1 MIRPLLCVALLTVSP
16 LIAVRAVAE
25 PASLPTPAAA
35 PAAAPAPASTANEP
49 YELVRALQAVQDGIA
64 NGDTAAHGGHIALTR
79 QIGEKFLAA
88 DANVW
93 SNAQNGQAVVVYLL
107 SGGGPQIVRKLP
119 RDKLNVDEKLFN
131 GALAYVEGR
140 QDEAREL
147 LKDVKPRTL
156 PSGLGGQV
164 ALVQGALFARSE
176 ASLAIERLD
185 DARLLLPGTL
195 VEEAALRREILLIGQ
210 AEDFDKFEF
219 LTLAYIRHY
228 RNSVY
233 AGDFWQRF
241 SSGLTQSSLALDER
255 RFARIVTLLEQV
267 DRASRLK
274 LYFAIARSAMVHG
287 RLAVTRLAGER
298 ALTLSADA
306 SADRERAHFFRG
318 VSRALTDEYDGGV
331 AELKELDRSKLPE
344 RDIPL
349 LNATQQLAQD
359 VRKPFAGGSAA
370 AAERPPVTP
379 ARIDLASST
388 AALARAQK
396 QLGELELLTKDRRP

>member
-1 MIRPLLCVALLTVSP
+1 MIRLLGRAALLLLLP
-16 LIAVRAVAE
+16 LTAIRALAD
-25 PASLPTPAAA
+25 PAS
-35 PAAAPAPASTANEP
+35 APAPGEP
-49 YELVRALQAVQDGIA
+49 YELVRTLQAVQDGIA
-64 NGDTAAHGGHIALTR
+64 NGDMAAHSGHVALIR

-88 DANVW
+88 DASVW
-93 SNAQNGQAVVVYLL
+93 SNAQNGQAVVIYLL
-107 SGGGPQIVRKLP
+107 SGGGPQLVRKLP
-119 RDKLNVDEKLFN
+119 KPNVDERLFN

-176 ASLAIERLD
+176 ATLAIERLD

-195 VEEAALRREILLIGQ
+195 VEEAALRREILLVGQ

-255 RFARIVTLLEQV
+255 RFARIVTLLEQI

-274 LYFAIARSAMVHG
+274 LYFAIARSAMLRG
-287 RLAVTRLAGER
+287 RLAVTELAGER
-298 ALTLSADA
+298 ALVLSADA

-318 VSRALTDEYDGGV
+318 VARVLTDEYDGGL
-331 AELKELDRSKLPE
+331 AELKALDRSKLPE

-349 LNATQQLAQD
+349 LNATVQLALD
-359 VRKPFAGGSAA
+359 VRKPFAGGPAA
-370 AAERPPVTP
+370 AADKPPVTP
-379 ARIDLASST
+379 ARLDLASST
-388 AALARAQK
+388 ATLARAQK
-396 QLGELELLTKDRRP
+396 QLGDLERLTKDRRP

>member
-1 MIRPLLCVALLTVSP
+1 MIRPLLCAALLMV
-16 LIAVRAVAE
+16 L
-25 PASLPTPAAA
+25 PATAA
-35 PAAAPAPASTANEP
+35 PALADPAPVPASTSSEP

-64 NGDTAAHGGHIALTR
+64 NGDTAAHGSHIALIR

-93 SNAQNGQAVVVYLL
+93 SNPQNGQAVVIYLL
-107 SGGGPQIVRKLP
+107 SGGAPQLVRKLP
-119 RDKLNVDEKLFN
+119 RDKMNVDGRLFD

-164 ALVQGALFARSE
+164 ALVQGALFARTE

-195 VEEAALRREILLIGQ
+195 VEEAALRREILLVGQ

-228 RNSVY
+228 RNSIY

-241 SSGLTQSSLALDER
+241 SSGLTQSSVALDER
-255 RFARIVTLLEQV
+255 RFARIVTLLEQI
-267 DRASRLK
+267 DRASRIK
-274 LYFAIARSAMVHG
+274 LYLVIARNAMLRG
-287 RLAVTRLAGER
+287 RMTVTRLAGER
-298 ALTLSADA
+298 ALALSADA
-306 SADRERAHFFRG
+306 SVERERAHFFRG
-318 VSRALTDEYDGGV
+318 ASRALTDEYDGGL
-331 AELKELDRSKLPE
+331 AELKALDRSKLPE
-344 RDIPL
+344 RDVAL
-349 LNATQQLAQD
+349 LNATLQLALD
-359 VRKPFAGGSAA
+359 IRKPFASGPAA
-370 AAERPPVTP
+370 TADKPPAAP
-379 ARIDLASST
+379 ARLDLASST
-388 AALARAQK
+388 ATLARAQK
-396 QLGELELLTKDRRP
+396 QLGELELLAKDRRP

>member
-1 MIRPLLCVALLTVSP
+1 MTRPLL
-16 LIAVRAVAE
+16 RAVMLMVLSLVATRASAE
-25 PASLPTPAAA
+25 PTA
-35 PAAAPAPASTANEP
+35 PSGEP
-49 YELVRALQAVQDGIA
+49 FELVRALQAVQDGIA
-64 NGDTAAHGGHIALTR
+64 NGDTAAHASHIALIR

-88 DANVW
+88 DASVW
-93 SNAQNGQAVVVYLL
+93 SNPQNGQAVVIYLL
-107 SGGGPQIVRKLP
+107 SGGAPQIVRKLP
-119 RDKLNVDEKLFN
+119 RDKINVDSRLFD

-140 QDEAREL
+140 QDEARDL
-147 LKDVKPRTL
+147 LKDVKPRTI
-156 PSGLGGQV
+156 PSGMGGQV

-195 VEEAALRREILLIGQ
+195 VEEAALRREILLVGQ

-241 SSGLTQSSLALDER
+241 STGLTQSGLALDDR
-255 RFARIVTLLEQV
+255 RFARVAALLEQV

-274 LYFAIARSAMVHG
+274 LYLVIARGALVRG
-287 RLAVTRLAGER
+287 KLTVTRLAGER

-306 SADRERAHFFRG
+306 TPDRERAHFYRG
-318 VSRALTDEYDGGV
+318 ASRALTDEYDGGF
-331 AELKELDRSKLPE
+331 AELKALDRTKLVE
-344 RDIPL
+344 RDVLL
-349 LNATQQLAQD
+349 LNATLQLALD
-359 VRKPFAGGSAA
+359 VRKPIAGPTAVISADK
-370 AAERPPVTP
+370 PPPTP
-379 ARIDLASST
+379 ARIDLASSN
-388 AALARAQK
+388 AMLARAQT

>member
-1 MIRPLLCVALLTVSP
+1 MIRPLLRAGLLIVLSLAAT
-16 LIAVRAVAE
+16 RASAE
-25 PASLPTPAAA
+25 PTA
-35 PAAAPAPASTANEP
+35 PSGEP
-49 YELVRALQAVQDGIA
+49 FELVRTLQAVQDGIA
-64 NGDTAAHGGHIALTR
+64 NGDTAAHASHIALIR

-88 DANVW
+88 DASVW
-93 SNAQNGQAVVVYLL
+93 SNPQNGQAVVIYLL
-107 SGGGPQIVRKLP
+107 SGGAPQIVRKLP
-119 RDKLNVDEKLFN
+119 RDKINVDSRLFD

-140 QDEAREL
+140 QDEAKDL

-156 PSGLGGQV
+156 SSGMGGQV

-195 VEEAALRREILLIGQ
+195 VEEAALRREILLVGQ

-241 SSGLTQSSLALDER
+241 STGLTQSSLALDDR
-255 RFARIVTLLEQV
+255 RFARVAALLEQI

-274 LYFAIARSAMVHG
+274 LYLVIARGALVRG
-287 RLAVTRLAGER
+287 KLVVTRLAGER

-306 SADRERAHFFRG
+306 TPDRERAHFYRG
-318 VSRALTDEYDGGV
+318 ASRALTDEYDGGL
-331 AELKELDRSKLPE
+331 AELKALDRAKLAE
-344 RDIPL
+344 RDALL
-349 LNATQQLAQD
+349 LNATLQLALD
-359 VRKPFAGGSAA
+359 VRKPIAGPTAVMSADK
-370 AAERPPVTP
+370 PPPTP
-379 ARIDLASST
+379 ARIDLASSN
-388 AALARAQK
+388 AMLARAQT

>member
-1 MIRPLLCVALLTVSP
+1 MTRPLLRAAMLMVLSLVAT
-16 LIAVRAVAE
+16 RASAE
-25 PASLPTPAAA
+25 PTA
-35 PAAAPAPASTANEP
+35 PSGEP
-49 YELVRALQAVQDGIA
+49 FELVRALQAVQDGIA
-64 NGDTAAHGGHIALTR
+64 NGDTAAHASHIALIR

-88 DANVW
+88 DASVW
-93 SNAQNGQAVVVYLL
+93 SNPQNGQAVVIYLL
-107 SGGGPQIVRKLP
+107 SGGAPQIVRKLP
-119 RDKLNVDEKLFN
+119 RDKINVDARLFD

-140 QDEAREL
+140 QDEARDL
-147 LKDVKPRTL
+147 LKDVKPRTIS
-156 PSGLGGQV
+156 SGMGGQV

-195 VEEAALRREILLIGQ
+195 VEEAALRREILLVGQ

-241 SSGLTQSSLALDER
+241 STGLTQSSLALDDR
-255 RFARIVTLLEQV
+255 RFARVAALLEQV

-274 LYFAIARSAMVHG
+274 LYLVIARGALVRG
-287 RLAVTRLAGER
+287 KLTVTRLAGER

-306 SADRERAHFFRG
+306 TPDRERAHFYRG
-318 VSRALTDEYDGGV
+318 ASRALTDEYDGGF
-331 AELKELDRSKLPE
+331 AELKAIDRAKLAE
-344 RDIPL
+344 RDVLL
-349 LNATQQLAQD
+349 LNATLQLALD
-359 VRKPFAGGSAA
+359 VRKPIAGPTAAMSADK
-370 AAERPPVTP
+370 PPPTP
-379 ARIDLASST
+379 ARIDLASSN
-388 AALARAQK
+388 AMLARAQT

>member
-1 MIRPLLCVALLTVSP
+1 MTTSLLRVVMLMVLSLVAT
-16 LIAVRAVAE
+16 RASAQPTAPSGE
-25 PASLPTPAAA
+25 PF
-35 PAAAPAPASTANEP
+35 
-49 YELVRALQAVQDGIA
+49 ELVRALQAVQDGIA
-64 NGDTAAHGGHIALTR
+64 NGDTAAHASHIALIR

-88 DANVW
+88 DASVW
-93 SNAQNGQAVVVYLL
+93 SNPQNGQAVVIYLL
-107 SGGGPQIVRKLP
+107 SGGAPQIVRKLP
-119 RDKLNVDEKLFN
+119 RDKINVDARLFD

-140 QDEAREL
+140 QDEARDL
-147 LKDVKPRTL
+147 LKDVKPRTIS
-156 PSGLGGQV
+156 SGMGGQV

-195 VEEAALRREILLIGQ
+195 VEEAALRREILLVGQ

-241 SSGLTQSSLALDER
+241 SAGLTQSNLALDDR
-255 RFARIVTLLEQV
+255 RFARIAALLEQV

-274 LYFAIARSAMVHG
+274 LYLVIARGALVRG
-287 RLAVTRLAGER
+287 KLTVTRLAGER

-306 SADRERAHFFRG
+306 TPDRERAHFYRG
-318 VSRALTDEYDGGV
+318 ASRALTDEYDGGF
-331 AELKELDRSKLPE
+331 AELKAIDRAKLAE
-344 RDIPL
+344 RDVLL
-349 LNATQQLAQD
+349 LNATLQLALD
-359 VRKPFAGGSAA
+359 VRKPIVGPTAAISADK
-370 AAERPPVTP
+370 PPPTP
-379 ARIDLASST
+379 ARIDLASSN
-388 AALARAQK
+388 AMLARAQT

>member
-1 MIRPLLCVALLTVSP
+1 MIRPLLRTALLLVLPFTATHAFAESASP
-16 LIAVRAVAE
+16 
-25 PASLPTPAAA
+25 S
-35 PAAAPAPASTANEP
+35 SEP
-49 YELVRALQAVQDGIA
+49 YELVRSLQAVQDGIA
-64 NGDTAAHGGHIALTR
+64 NGDTAAHGSHIALIR
-79 QIGEKFLAA
+79 QIGEKLLAA
-88 DANVW
+88 DASVW
-93 SNAQNGQAVVVYLL
+93 SNPQNGQAVVIYLL
-107 SGGGPQIVRKLP
+107 SGGAPQVVRKLP
-119 RDKLNVDEKLFN
+119 RDKLNVDARLFD

-140 QDEAREL
+140 QEEAREL
-147 LKDVKPRTL
+147 LKDIKPRTI
-156 PSGLGGQV
+156 PSGMGGQV

-195 VEEAALRREILLIGQ
+195 VEEAALRREILLVGQ

-241 SSGLTQSSLALDER
+241 STGMTQSSLALDDR
-255 RFARIVTLLEQV
+255 RFARVVALLEQI

-274 LYFAIARSAMVHG
+274 LYLVIARAALVRG
-287 RLAVTRLAGER
+287 RLAVARLASER

-306 SADRERAHFFRG
+306 TADRERAHLFRG
-318 VSRALTDEYDGGV
+318 ASRALTDEYDGGF
-331 AELKELDRSKLPE
+331 AELKALDRSKLPE
-344 RDIPL
+344 RDVLL
-349 LNATQQLAQD
+349 LNATVQLALD
-359 VRKPFAGGSAA
+359 VRKPIAGLPAVAA
-370 AAERPPVTP
+370 ADKPPPTP

-388 AALARAQK
+388 AMLARAQK

>member
-1 MIRPLLCVALLTVSP
+1 MIRPLLRAALLMVVSF
-16 LIAVRAVAE
+16 AATHASAE
-25 PASLPTPAAA
+25 AALP
-35 PAAAPAPASTANEP
+35 SGEP

-64 NGDTAAHGGHIALTR
+64 NGDTAAHGSHIAMIR

-88 DANVW
+88 DPAVW
-93 SNAQNGQAVVVYLL
+93 SNPQNGQAVVIYLL
-107 SGGGPQIVRKLP
+107 SGGAPQVVRKLP
-119 RDKLNVDEKLFN
+119 RDKINVDAKLFD

-147 LKDVKPRTL
+147 LKDVKPRSIS
-156 PSGLGGQV
+156 SGMGGQV

-195 VEEAALRREILLIGQ
+195 VEEAALRREILLVGQ

-228 RNSVY
+228 RSSVY

-241 SSGLTQSSLALDER
+241 STGLTQSSLALDDR
-255 RFARIVTLLEQV
+255 RFARVAVLLEQV

-274 LYFAIARSAMVHG
+274 LYLVIARGALIRGKLTV
-287 RLAVTRLAGER
+287 ARLAGER

-306 SADRERAHFFRG
+306 AADRERAHFYRG
-318 VSRALTDEYDGGV
+318 ASRAFTDEYDGGL
-331 AELKELDRSKLPE
+331 AELKALDRSKLTE
-344 RDIPL
+344 RDVLL
-349 LNATQQLAQD
+349 LNASLQLALD
-359 VRKPFAGGSAA
+359 IRKPIAGPTAA
-370 AAERPPVTP
+370 AQADKPPPTP
-379 ARIDLASST
+379 ARIDLASSD
-388 AALARAQK
+388 AMLARAK
-396 QLGELELLTKDRRP
+396 TQLGELELLTKDRRP

>member
-1 MIRPLLCVALLTVSP
+1 LIRPLLRAALFLVLPFT
-16 LIAVRAVAE
+16 ATQAFAE
-25 PASLPTPAAA
+25 PAPPS
-35 PAAAPAPASTANEP
+35 SEP

-64 NGDTAAHGGHIALTR
+64 NGDTAAHGSHIALIR

-88 DANVW
+88 DASVW
-93 SNAQNGQAVVVYLL
+93 SNPQNGQAVVIYLL
-107 SGGGPQIVRKLP
+107 SGGAPQIVRKLP
-119 RDKLNVDEKLFN
+119 RDKLNVDSRLFD

-147 LKDVKPRTL
+147 LKDIKPRTI
-156 PSGLGGQV
+156 PSGMGGQV
-164 ALVQGALFARSE
+164 ALVLGALFARSE

-195 VEEAALRREILLIGQ
+195 VEEAALRREILLVGQ

-241 SSGLTQSSLALDER
+241 STGLTQSSLALDDR
-255 RFARIVTLLEQV
+255 RFVRVAALLEQI

-274 LYFAIARSAMVHG
+274 LYLVIARAALVRG
-287 RLAVTRLAGER
+287 RLAVARLASER
-298 ALTLSADA
+298 ARTLSADA
-306 SADRERAHFFRG
+306 TADRERAHFFRG
-318 VSRALTDEYDGGV
+318 ASRALTDEYDGGF
-331 AELKELDRSKLPE
+331 AELKALDRSKLPE
-344 RDIPL
+344 RDVLL
-349 LNATQQLAQD
+349 LNATVQLALD
-359 VRKPFAGGSAA
+359 VRKPIAGLSAGAA
-370 AAERPPVTP
+370 ADKPPPTP

-388 AALARAQK
+388 ATLARAQK